1 MIQHKKNQESLGHML
16 QNGEACPFLVQSMW
30 YVMQTE
36 AGREQELV
44 EKIKKMVEHRVYRR
58 CFFVKRER
66 VRKVQG
72 EYKVYTEALYPGYVF
87 IDTDAP
93 EKFYTQIRELPQ
105 FGRILGKGE
114 KGLYPVDEE
123 EREFLTELVDG
134 DEEDTIRLSPVKVN
148 EEGEIVACGGVVR
161 KFLGSVVK
169 KRMRERYVVVRVEGN
184 GKVREVLVG
193 VWKE

>member
-1 MIQHKKNQESLGHML
+1 
-16 QNGEACPFLVQSMW
+16 
-30 YVMQTE
+30 MQTE
-36 AGREQELV
+36 AGKEQELV

-87 IDTDAP
+87 IDTDEP
-93 EKFYTQIRELPQ
+93 EKFYAQIRELPQ

-123 EREFLTELVDG
+123 EREFLSELVDG
-134 DEEDTIRLSPVKVN
+134 DKEDTIRLSPVKVN
-148 EEGEIVACGGVVR
+148 EDGEIVACGGVVR

-169 KRMRERYVVVRVEGN
+169 KRMRERYVVVRVKKGN
-184 GKVREVLVG
+184 KEREVLLG
-193 VWKE
+193 LWKQDNRCELL